1 MATTPRFGQTG
12 ADGQTSPYRLNQTDK
27 PDPTDASVYTGRTP
41 GLAQTSVDN
50 SEYVPYGGEYE
61 DDGYNLAGT
70 VARDPLTKGG
80 RTYQRPVYPEPPTP
94 LPVGYYIESAVYPTY
109 YEEQLAIDASFLS
122 GRINFSPQTTEQL
135 ELDAMFTSG
144 VVVTYTIETYSMV
157 AEAMNLDAM
166 FTSGVVVTYTI
177 ETYSVPAEGFNMD
190 AMFTSGNMVTYT
202 IVTYSNWPAEGLNM
216 GATLTGGALA

>member
-80 RTYQRPVYPEPPTP
+80 RTYQRPVYPEPPEP
-94 LPVGYYIESAVYPTY
+94 LPVGYYIESAVYPTFY
-109 YEEQLAIDASFLS
+109 SESMTMGASLVS
-122 GRINFSPQTTEQL
+122 GIINVSPDIVEY
-135 ELDAMFTSG
+135 LDIGAALTSG
-144 VVVTYTIETYSMV
+144 NMVTYSIETYSLGDG
-157 AEAMNLDAM
+157 LDIGASL
-166 FTSGVVVTYTI
+166 TSGNIVTYSI
-177 ETYSVPAEGFNMD
+177 ETYSFGESIDFSATL
-190 AMFTSGNMVTYT
+190 TSGNMVTYT

-216 GATLTGGALA
+216 GATLTGGALV